1 MLRASGKPFTRP
13 LFWEHFDQAR
23 AGIPELAGV
32 TLHGLRCTAVIRL
45 RDAGLEI
52 PQISNIVGM
61 SLATIER
68 YCRFADRKASGQA
81 VLLKL
86 TPKAKAGRDAG

>member
-1 MLRASGKPFTRP
+1 
-13 LFWEHFDQAR
+13 
-23 AGIPELAGV
+23 V

-45 RDAGLEI
+45 RREGLSSA
-52 PQISNIVGM
+52 QIGDITGM

-86 TPKAKAGRDAG
+86 TPKRTHEQQQL